1 MLTGKYS
8 HLNGF
13 INNVSTFNGA
23 QQTFPKLLQKTGYQT
38 SIVGVWHLVTDP
50 IGFDYWNILPDQGD
64 YYNPDFIENGKK
76 ERKEG
81 YVTNLITD
89 YSLDWLENKRDKNK
103 PFCLMIHHK
112 APHRKWMPDIKN
124 LNRYD
129 LLKIPVPDNFFDD
142 YATRGRAAHEQ
153 EMRIAKVMSPS
164 EDLKIFDLLKPGF
177 PTA

>member
-1 MLTGKYS
+1 
-8 HLNGF
+8 
-13 INNVSTFNGA
+13 
-23 QQTFPKLLQKTGYQT
+23 
-38 SIVGVWHLVTDP
+38 
-50 IGFDYWNILPDQGD
+50 
-64 YYNPDFIENGKK
+64 
-76 ERKEG
+76 
-81 YVTNLITD
+81 
-89 YSLDWLENKRDKNK
+89 
-103 PFCLMIHHK
+103 MIHHK
-112 APHRKWMPDIKN
+112 AHHRKWMPDIKN